1 MIKMYTKIRRAYKRQ
16 RSVDI
21 WEIRIV
27 FIERNINSE
36 YFCLR
41 IKIMIFAHQKVSNFF
56 FK

>member
-27 FIERNINSE
+27 FIEHNINSE

-41 IKIMIFAHQKVSNFF
+41 IKIMIFAYQKVSNFF